1 MSCEKT
7 TGRLETS
14 PETTQSTKANMK
26 LVVITPV
33 GPGHESILPLAALSV
48 LHLEYHEFTEIQHVI
63 VNDTK
68 GKLGRSKAR
77 NLGMETPADWYFFL
91 DADDVMMP
99 DAPKFVKNQSIAVFG
114 AIQINGRVPPL
125 NKWPVYRKDLFE
137 HGGEGTICMGFF
149 VRAEVARDLKFDE
162 TLDKGEDF
170 DFYMRL
176 PSFYKVKPPL
186 ISIGSKIPS
195 AGGPRGYE
203 ELDWAKICREVVDRY
218 KK

>member
-1 MSCEKT
+1 
-7 TGRLETS
+7 
-14 PETTQSTKANMK
+14 MK
-26 LVVITPV
+26 LAVITPV

-68 GKLGRSKAR
+68 GELGRSKAR

-99 DAPKFVKNQSIAVFG
+99 SAPRFAKNQAVAIFG
-114 AIQINGRVPPL
+114 AVQINGRVTAKNL
-125 NKWPVYRKDLFE
+125 WPCRKQDLFE
-137 HGGEGTICMGFF
+137 HGGQGTLCMGFF
-149 VRAEVARDLKFDE
+149 VRAEIARDLKFDE
-162 TLDKGEDF
+162 TLDQGEDF

-186 ISIGSKIPS
+186 VSVNSKISS
-195 AGGPRGYE
+195 ATGPRGYK
-203 ELDWAKICREVVDRY
+203 ELDWHKVCREVVDRY

>member
-1 MSCEKT
+1 
-7 TGRLETS
+7 
-14 PETTQSTKANMK
+14 MK

-99 DAPKFVKNQSIAVFG
+99 YATRFIGCVGPSASAIFG
-114 AIQINGRVPPL
+114 AVQINGRVPPI
-125 NKWPVYRKDLFE
+125 NKWPCRRNDLFE

-149 VRAEVARDLKFDE
+149 VKAEVAQEVRFDE

-176 PSFYKVKPPL
+176 PSSYKVKPPL
-186 ISIGSKIPS
+186 VSVNSKIPS
-195 AGGPRGYE
+195 AVGPKGYE
-203 ELDWAKICREVVDRY
+203 ELDWHKTCREVVERY
-218 KK
+218 RK

>member
-1 MSCEKT
+1 M
-7 TGRLETS
+7 R
-14 PETTQSTKANMK
+14 

-48 LHLEYHEFTEIQHVI
+48 LHLEYHEFTEIQHII

-68 GKLGRSKAR
+68 GELGRSKAR
-77 NLGMETPADWYFFL
+77 NLGMIEADWYFFL

-99 DAPKFVKNQSIAVFG
+99 YATRFVGRVGDKFDAIFG
-114 AIQINGRVPPL
+114 AVQVNGRISPNNL
-125 NKWPVYRKDLFE
+125 WPCKIEEIYKY
-137 HGGEGTICMGFF
+137 GGQGTLCLGFF
-149 VRAEVARDLKFDE
+149 VKAEIAREIRFDE

-170 DFYMRL
+170 DFYIRL

-186 ISIGSKIPS
+186 VSVNSKIPS
-195 AGGPRGYE
+195 ARGPKGYE
-203 ELDWAKICREVVDRY
+203 ELDWHKTCREVVDRY

>member
-1 MSCEKT
+1 MS
-7 TGRLETS
+7 GQLV
-14 PETTQSTKANMK
+14 QSTECQQTRIGIVK
-26 LVVITPV
+26 LTVITPV

-91 DADDVMMP
+91 DADDVIMP
-99 DAPKFVKNQSIAVFG
+99 YATRFVKDQTVAVFG
-114 AIQINGRVPPL
+114 AVQINGRVPSI
-125 NKWPVYRKDLFE
+125 NRWPCLIEDIYK
-137 HGGEGTICMGFF
+137 HGGEGTLCMGFF
-149 VRAEVARDLKFDE
+149 VKAEVARDVRFDE
-162 TLDKGEDF
+162 TLDRGEDF

-186 ISIGSKIPS
+186 VSVNSKIPS
-195 AGGPRGYE
+195 AVGPKGYE
-203 ELDWAKICREVVDRY
+203 ELDWHKTCREVVVVR
-218 KK
+218 

>member
-1 MSCEKT
+1 
-7 TGRLETS
+7 
-14 PETTQSTKANMK
+14 MK

-68 GKLGRSKAR
+68 GELGRSRAR
-77 NLGMETPADWYFFL
+77 NLGMINADWYFFL

-99 DAPKFVKNQSIAVFG
+99 YATRFVKGQPVAVFG
-114 AIQINGRVPPL
+114 AVQINGRVPPI
-125 NKWPVYRKDLFE
+125 NKWPCGRDDLFK

-149 VRAEVARDLKFDE
+149 VKAEIAQELRFDE
-162 TLDKGEDF
+162 TLDRGEDF

-176 PSFYKVKPPL
+176 PSFYKVKLPL
-186 ISIGSKIPS
+186 VSVNSKIPS
-195 AGGPRGYE
+195 AVGPHGYE
-203 ELDWAKICREVVDRY
+203 ELDWHKTCREVVDRY

>member
-1 MSCEKT
+1 M
-7 TGRLETS
+7 R
-14 PETTQSTKANMK
+14 

-77 NLGMETPADWYFFL
+77 NLGMVESDWYFFL
-91 DADDVMMP
+91 DADDVIMP
-99 DAPKFVKNQSIAVFG
+99 YATRFVRGHPVAVFG
-114 AIQINGRVPPL
+114 AVQINGRVPPI
-125 NKWPVYRKDLFE
+125 NKLPCRRDDLFKY
-137 HGGEGTICMGFF
+137 GGEGTLCMGFF
-149 VRAEVARDLKFDE
+149 VRAEVARKVRFDE

-176 PSFYKVKPPL
+176 PSFCKVKLPL
-186 ISIGSKIPS
+186 VSVNSKIPS
-195 AGGPRGYE
+195 AVGPKGYE
-203 ELDWAKICREVVDRY
+203 ELDWHKTCREVVERY